1 MNQTCHT
8 LSIIIPAY
16 NEEKTIAELLQRV
29 LDADL
34 GEGIDRELIVVN
46 DCSTDS
52 TGRIV
57 QSFIAAHPQAP
68 ITYLVHDRNQGKGMA
83 VRTGIQAVTGD
94 YVVMQDADL
103 ELDPNDFARMLP
115 HLLSGQY
122 RVVYGSRFLAEE
134 NSHTYFSYQLGGKFL
149 SVMTNLL
156 YDQRITDEPTCYKMF
171 DAGLLK
177 SIPLD
182 CKGFEFCP
190 EVTAKVSRLGYK
202 IKEVP
207 IRYYPPLDRGGKE
220 AAPERWTEGY
230 RHLAEIPF
238 LEKNRTMKNR
248 TASSK
253 KQPVRKNDTAAK
265 TGITAA
271 WVVKNLLAVVVVA
284 FLLNKLVLG
293 LQPGYNWAYNMLK
306 GNLEVAQHYAQTTT
320 DERYEMK
327 LGLSHVYLR
336 YLKENT
342 PPDAVILLPGKEA
355 FYPEGQE
362 RIFSGEPYN
371 KLWATRFLYPRR
383 VIIPSELGVTP
394 WSQKITHVAI
404 VNGIGYEYLGYE
416 VPKKVPHIVLP
427 VHPKP

>member
-83 VRTGIQAVTGD
+83 VRTGIQAVTGN

-207 IRYYPPLDRGGKE
+207 IRYYPRSIEEGKKLRLRDGLK
-220 AAPERWTEGY
+220 AIGTLLKY
-230 RHLAEIPF
+230 RF
-238 LEKNRTMKNR
+238 WKKNV
-248 TASSK
+248 
-253 KQPVRKNDTAAK
+253 Q
-265 TGITAA
+265 
-271 WVVKNLLAVVVVA
+271 
-284 FLLNKLVLG
+284 
-293 LQPGYNWAYNMLK
+293 
-306 GNLEVAQHYAQTTT
+306 
-320 DERYEMK
+320 
-327 LGLSHVYLR
+327 
-336 YLKENT
+336 
-342 PPDAVILLPGKEA
+342 
-355 FYPEGQE
+355 
-362 RIFSGEPYN
+362 
-371 KLWATRFLYPRR
+371 
-383 VIIPSELGVTP
+383 
-394 WSQKITHVAI
+394 
-404 VNGIGYEYLGYE
+404 
-416 VPKKVPHIVLP
+416 
-427 VHPKP
+427 

>member
-57 QSFIAAHPQAP
+57 QSFIAAHPQAT

-103 ELDPNDFARMLP
+103 KLDPNDFARMLP

-156 YDQRITDEPTCYKMF
+156 YDQHITDEPTCYKMF

-207 IRYYPPLDRGGKE
+207 IRYYPRSIEEGKKLRLKDGLK
-220 AAPERWTEGY
+220 AIGTLLKY
-230 RHLAEIPF
+230 RF
-238 LEKNRTMKNR
+238 W
-248 TASSK
+248 K
-253 KQPVRKNDTAAK
+253 KTVQ
-265 TGITAA
+265 
-271 WVVKNLLAVVVVA
+271 
-284 FLLNKLVLG
+284 
-293 LQPGYNWAYNMLK
+293 
-306 GNLEVAQHYAQTTT
+306 
-320 DERYEMK
+320 
-327 LGLSHVYLR
+327 
-336 YLKENT
+336 
-342 PPDAVILLPGKEA
+342 
-355 FYPEGQE
+355 
-362 RIFSGEPYN
+362 
-371 KLWATRFLYPRR
+371 
-383 VIIPSELGVTP
+383 
-394 WSQKITHVAI
+394 
-404 VNGIGYEYLGYE
+404 
-416 VPKKVPHIVLP
+416 
-427 VHPKP
+427 

>member
-182 CKGFEFCP
+182 CKGFEFGP

-207 IRYYPPLDRGGKE
+207 IRYYPRSIEEGKKLRLKDGLK
-220 AAPERWTEGY
+220 AIGTLLKY
-230 RHLAEIPF
+230 RF
-238 LEKNRTMKNR
+238 W
-248 TASSK
+248 K
-253 KQPVRKNDTAAK
+253 KPV
-265 TGITAA
+265 
-271 WVVKNLLAVVVVA
+271 
-284 FLLNKLVLG
+284 
-293 LQPGYNWAYNMLK
+293 Q
-306 GNLEVAQHYAQTTT
+306 
-320 DERYEMK
+320 
-327 LGLSHVYLR
+327 
-336 YLKENT
+336 
-342 PPDAVILLPGKEA
+342 
-355 FYPEGQE
+355 
-362 RIFSGEPYN
+362 
-371 KLWATRFLYPRR
+371 
-383 VIIPSELGVTP
+383 
-394 WSQKITHVAI
+394 
-404 VNGIGYEYLGYE
+404 
-416 VPKKVPHIVLP
+416 
-427 VHPKP
+427 

>member
-122 RVVYGSRFLAEE
+122 QVVYGSRFLVEE
-134 NSHTYFSYQLGGKFL
+134 NSHTYVSYQMGGKFL
-149 SVMTNLL
+149 SIMTNLL
-156 YDQRITDEPTCYKMF
+156 YGQHITDEPTCYKMF
-171 DAGLLK
+171 ETRLLK

-190 EVTAKVSRLGYK
+190 EVTAKVSRLGHK

-207 IRYYPPLDRGGKE
+207 IRYYPRSIEEGK
-220 AAPERWTEGY
+220 
-230 RHLAEIPF
+230 
-238 LEKNRTMKNR
+238 
-248 TASSK
+248 
-253 KQPVRKNDTAAK
+253 
-265 TGITAA
+265 
-271 WVVKNLLAVVVVA
+271 
-284 FLLNKLVLG
+284 KLRLKDG
-293 LQPGYNWAYNMLK
+293 LQ
-306 GNLEVAQHYAQTTT
+306 
-320 DERYEMK
+320 
-327 LGLSHVYLR
+327 
-336 YLKENT
+336 
-342 PPDAVILLPGKEA
+342 
-355 FYPEGQE
+355 
-362 RIFSGEPYN
+362 
-371 KLWATRFLYPRR
+371 
-383 VIIPSELGVTP
+383 
-394 WSQKITHVAI
+394 AI
-404 VNGIGYEYLGYE
+404 VTLLKYRFWKNTAR
-416 VPKKVPHIVLP
+416 
-427 VHPKP
+427 

>member
-202 IKEVP
+202 IKEVT
-207 IRYYPPLDRGGKE
+207 IRYYPRSIEEGKKLRLKDGLK
-220 AAPERWTEGY
+220 AIGTLLKY
-230 RHLAEIPF
+230 RF
-238 LEKNRTMKNR
+238 W
-248 TASSK
+248 K
-253 KQPVRKNDTAAK
+253 KTVQ
-265 TGITAA
+265 
-271 WVVKNLLAVVVVA
+271 
-284 FLLNKLVLG
+284 
-293 LQPGYNWAYNMLK
+293 
-306 GNLEVAQHYAQTTT
+306 
-320 DERYEMK
+320 
-327 LGLSHVYLR
+327 
-336 YLKENT
+336 
-342 PPDAVILLPGKEA
+342 
-355 FYPEGQE
+355 
-362 RIFSGEPYN
+362 
-371 KLWATRFLYPRR
+371 
-383 VIIPSELGVTP
+383 
-394 WSQKITHVAI
+394 
-404 VNGIGYEYLGYE
+404 
-416 VPKKVPHIVLP
+416 
-427 VHPKP
+427 

>member
-156 YDQRITDEPTCYKMF
+156 YAQRITDEPTCYKMF

-207 IRYYPPLDRGGKE
+207 IRYYPRSIEEGKKLRLRDGLK
-220 AAPERWTEGY
+220 AIGTLLKY
-230 RHLAEIPF
+230 RF
-238 LEKNRTMKNR
+238 W
-248 TASSK
+248 K
-253 KQPVRKNDTAAK
+253 KTVQ
-265 TGITAA
+265 
-271 WVVKNLLAVVVVA
+271 
-284 FLLNKLVLG
+284 
-293 LQPGYNWAYNMLK
+293 
-306 GNLEVAQHYAQTTT
+306 
-320 DERYEMK
+320 
-327 LGLSHVYLR
+327 
-336 YLKENT
+336 
-342 PPDAVILLPGKEA
+342 
-355 FYPEGQE
+355 
-362 RIFSGEPYN
+362 
-371 KLWATRFLYPRR
+371 
-383 VIIPSELGVTP
+383 
-394 WSQKITHVAI
+394 
-404 VNGIGYEYLGYE
+404 
-416 VPKKVPHIVLP
+416 
-427 VHPKP
+427 

>member
-34 GEGIDRELIVVN
+34 GESIDRELIVVN

-207 IRYYPPLDRGGKE
+207 IRYYPRSIEEGKKLRLRDGLK
-220 AAPERWTEGY
+220 AIGTLLKY
-230 RHLAEIPF
+230 RF
-238 LEKNRTMKNR
+238 WKKNV
-248 TASSK
+248 
-253 KQPVRKNDTAAK
+253 Q
-265 TGITAA
+265 
-271 WVVKNLLAVVVVA
+271 
-284 FLLNKLVLG
+284 
-293 LQPGYNWAYNMLK
+293 
-306 GNLEVAQHYAQTTT
+306 
-320 DERYEMK
+320 
-327 LGLSHVYLR
+327 
-336 YLKENT
+336 
-342 PPDAVILLPGKEA
+342 
-355 FYPEGQE
+355 
-362 RIFSGEPYN
+362 
-371 KLWATRFLYPRR
+371 
-383 VIIPSELGVTP
+383 
-394 WSQKITHVAI
+394 
-404 VNGIGYEYLGYE
+404 
-416 VPKKVPHIVLP
+416 
-427 VHPKP
+427 

>member
-16 NEEKTIAELLQRV
+16 NEEKTIAELTQRSTV
-29 LDADL
+29 ADL

-207 IRYYPPLDRGGKE
+207 IRYYPRSIEEGKKLRLRDGLK
-220 AAPERWTEGY
+220 AIGTLLKY
-230 RHLAEIPF
+230 RF
-238 LEKNRTMKNR
+238 W
-248 TASSK
+248 K
-253 KQPVRKNDTAAK
+253 KTVQ
-265 TGITAA
+265 
-271 WVVKNLLAVVVVA
+271 
-284 FLLNKLVLG
+284 
-293 LQPGYNWAYNMLK
+293 
-306 GNLEVAQHYAQTTT
+306 
-320 DERYEMK
+320 
-327 LGLSHVYLR
+327 
-336 YLKENT
+336 
-342 PPDAVILLPGKEA
+342 
-355 FYPEGQE
+355 
-362 RIFSGEPYN
+362 
-371 KLWATRFLYPRR
+371 
-383 VIIPSELGVTP
+383 
-394 WSQKITHVAI
+394 
-404 VNGIGYEYLGYE
+404 
-416 VPKKVPHIVLP
+416 
-427 VHPKP
+427 

>member
-34 GEGIDRELIVVN
+34 GESIDRELIVVN

-207 IRYYPPLDRGGKE
+207 IRYYPRSIEEGKKLRLKDGLK
-220 AAPERWTEGY
+220 AIGTLLKY
-230 RHLAEIPF
+230 RF
-238 LEKNRTMKNR
+238 W
-248 TASSK
+248 K
-253 KQPVRKNDTAAK
+253 KTVQ
-265 TGITAA
+265 
-271 WVVKNLLAVVVVA
+271 
-284 FLLNKLVLG
+284 
-293 LQPGYNWAYNMLK
+293 
-306 GNLEVAQHYAQTTT
+306 
-320 DERYEMK
+320 
-327 LGLSHVYLR
+327 
-336 YLKENT
+336 
-342 PPDAVILLPGKEA
+342 
-355 FYPEGQE
+355 
-362 RIFSGEPYN
+362 
-371 KLWATRFLYPRR
+371 
-383 VIIPSELGVTP
+383 
-394 WSQKITHVAI
+394 
-404 VNGIGYEYLGYE
+404 
-416 VPKKVPHIVLP
+416 
-427 VHPKP
+427 

>member
-207 IRYYPPLDRGGKE
+207 IRYYPRSIEEGKKLRLRDGLK
-220 AAPERWTEGY
+220 AIGTLLKY
-230 RHLAEIPF
+230 RF
-238 LEKNRTMKNR
+238 W
-248 TASSK
+248 K
-253 KQPVRKNDTAAK
+253 KPV
-265 TGITAA
+265 
-271 WVVKNLLAVVVVA
+271 
-284 FLLNKLVLG
+284 
-293 LQPGYNWAYNMLK
+293 Q
-306 GNLEVAQHYAQTTT
+306 
-320 DERYEMK
+320 
-327 LGLSHVYLR
+327 
-336 YLKENT
+336 
-342 PPDAVILLPGKEA
+342 
-355 FYPEGQE
+355 
-362 RIFSGEPYN
+362 
-371 KLWATRFLYPRR
+371 
-383 VIIPSELGVTP
+383 
-394 WSQKITHVAI
+394 
-404 VNGIGYEYLGYE
+404 
-416 VPKKVPHIVLP
+416 
-427 VHPKP
+427 

>member
-83 VRTGIQAVTGD
+83 VRTGIQAVTGN

-207 IRYYPPLDRGGKE
+207 IRYYPRSIEEGKKLRLRDGLK
-220 AAPERWTEGY
+220 AIGTLLKY
-230 RHLAEIPF
+230 RF
-238 LEKNRTMKNR
+238 W
-248 TASSK
+248 K
-253 KQPVRKNDTAAK
+253 KTVQ
-265 TGITAA
+265 
-271 WVVKNLLAVVVVA
+271 
-284 FLLNKLVLG
+284 
-293 LQPGYNWAYNMLK
+293 
-306 GNLEVAQHYAQTTT
+306 
-320 DERYEMK
+320 
-327 LGLSHVYLR
+327 
-336 YLKENT
+336 
-342 PPDAVILLPGKEA
+342 
-355 FYPEGQE
+355 
-362 RIFSGEPYN
+362 
-371 KLWATRFLYPRR
+371 
-383 VIIPSELGVTP
+383 
-394 WSQKITHVAI
+394 
-404 VNGIGYEYLGYE
+404 
-416 VPKKVPHIVLP
+416 
-427 VHPKP
+427 

>member
-34 GEGIDRELIVVN
+34 GESIDRELIVVN

-207 IRYYPPLDRGGKE
+207 IRYYPRSIEEGKKLRLKDGLK
-220 AAPERWTEGY
+220 AIGTLLKY
-230 RHLAEIPF
+230 RF
-238 LEKNRTMKNR
+238 W
-248 TASSK
+248 K
-253 KQPVRKNDTAAK
+253 KPV
-265 TGITAA
+265 
-271 WVVKNLLAVVVVA
+271 
-284 FLLNKLVLG
+284 
-293 LQPGYNWAYNMLK
+293 Q
-306 GNLEVAQHYAQTTT
+306 
-320 DERYEMK
+320 
-327 LGLSHVYLR
+327 
-336 YLKENT
+336 
-342 PPDAVILLPGKEA
+342 
-355 FYPEGQE
+355 
-362 RIFSGEPYN
+362 
-371 KLWATRFLYPRR
+371 
-383 VIIPSELGVTP
+383 
-394 WSQKITHVAI
+394 
-404 VNGIGYEYLGYE
+404 
-416 VPKKVPHIVLP
+416 
-427 VHPKP
+427 

>member
-57 QSFIAAHPQAP
+57 QSFIAAHPQAT
-68 ITYLVHDRNQGKGMA
+68 ITYLAHDRNQGKGMA

-115 HLLSGQY
+115 HLLSVQY

-207 IRYYPPLDRGGKE
+207 IRYYPRSIEEGKKLRLRDGLK
-220 AAPERWTEGY
+220 AIGTLLKY
-230 RHLAEIPF
+230 RF
-238 LEKNRTMKNR
+238 W
-248 TASSK
+248 K
-253 KQPVRKNDTAAK
+253 KTVQ
-265 TGITAA
+265 
-271 WVVKNLLAVVVVA
+271 
-284 FLLNKLVLG
+284 
-293 LQPGYNWAYNMLK
+293 
-306 GNLEVAQHYAQTTT
+306 
-320 DERYEMK
+320 
-327 LGLSHVYLR
+327 
-336 YLKENT
+336 
-342 PPDAVILLPGKEA
+342 
-355 FYPEGQE
+355 
-362 RIFSGEPYN
+362 
-371 KLWATRFLYPRR
+371 
-383 VIIPSELGVTP
+383 
-394 WSQKITHVAI
+394 
-404 VNGIGYEYLGYE
+404 
-416 VPKKVPHIVLP
+416 
-427 VHPKP
+427 

>member
-122 RVVYGSRFLAEE
+122 RVVYGSSFLAEE

-207 IRYYPPLDRGGKE
+207 IRYYPRSIEEGKKLRLRDGLK
-220 AAPERWTEGY
+220 AIGTLLKY
-230 RHLAEIPF
+230 RF
-238 LEKNRTMKNR
+238 W
-248 TASSK
+248 K
-253 KQPVRKNDTAAK
+253 KTVQ
-265 TGITAA
+265 
-271 WVVKNLLAVVVVA
+271 
-284 FLLNKLVLG
+284 
-293 LQPGYNWAYNMLK
+293 
-306 GNLEVAQHYAQTTT
+306 
-320 DERYEMK
+320 
-327 LGLSHVYLR
+327 
-336 YLKENT
+336 
-342 PPDAVILLPGKEA
+342 
-355 FYPEGQE
+355 
-362 RIFSGEPYN
+362 
-371 KLWATRFLYPRR
+371 
-383 VIIPSELGVTP
+383 
-394 WSQKITHVAI
+394 
-404 VNGIGYEYLGYE
+404 
-416 VPKKVPHIVLP
+416 
-427 VHPKP
+427 

>member
-1 MNQTCHT
+1 
-8 LSIIIPAY
+8 
-16 NEEKTIAELLQRV
+16 
-29 LDADL
+29 
-34 GEGIDRELIVVN
+34 
-46 DCSTDS
+46 
-52 TGRIV
+52 
-57 QSFIAAHPQAP
+57 
-68 ITYLVHDRNQGKGMA
+68 
-83 VRTGIQAVTGD
+83 
-94 YVVMQDADL
+94 
-103 ELDPNDFARMLP
+103 
-115 HLLSGQY
+115 
-122 RVVYGSRFLAEE
+122 
-134 NSHTYFSYQLGGKFL
+134 
-149 SVMTNLL
+149 
-156 YDQRITDEPTCYKMF
+156 
-171 DAGLLK
+171 
-177 SIPLD
+177 
-182 CKGFEFCP
+182 
-190 EVTAKVSRLGYK
+190 
-202 IKEVP
+202 
-207 IRYYPPLDRGGKE
+207 
-220 AAPERWTEGY
+220 
-230 RHLAEIPF
+230 
-238 LEKNRTMKNR
+238 MKNR

-265 TGITAA
+265 TGITVA

-306 GNLEVAQHYAQTTT
+306 GNLEVAQNYAQTTT

-383 VIIPSELGVTP
+383 VIIPPELGVTP
-394 WSQKITHVAI
+394 WSKKITHVAI

-416 VPKKVPHIVLP
+416 VPKKVPYIVLP

>member
-57 QSFIAAHPQAP
+57 QSFIAAHPQAT
-68 ITYLVHDRNQGKGMA
+68 ITYLAHDRNQGKGMA

-207 IRYYPPLDRGGKE
+207 IRYYPRSIEEGKKLRLRDGLK
-220 AAPERWTEGY
+220 AIGTLLKY
-230 RHLAEIPF
+230 RF
-238 LEKNRTMKNR
+238 W
-248 TASSK
+248 K
-253 KQPVRKNDTAAK
+253 KTVQ
-265 TGITAA
+265 
-271 WVVKNLLAVVVVA
+271 
-284 FLLNKLVLG
+284 
-293 LQPGYNWAYNMLK
+293 
-306 GNLEVAQHYAQTTT
+306 
-320 DERYEMK
+320 
-327 LGLSHVYLR
+327 
-336 YLKENT
+336 
-342 PPDAVILLPGKEA
+342 
-355 FYPEGQE
+355 
-362 RIFSGEPYN
+362 
-371 KLWATRFLYPRR
+371 
-383 VIIPSELGVTP
+383 
-394 WSQKITHVAI
+394 
-404 VNGIGYEYLGYE
+404 
-416 VPKKVPHIVLP
+416 
-427 VHPKP
+427 